1 MSRILFSLI
10 ASLAMLSPT
19 LLQAEILSEDLASSW
34 RITLVD
40 SPAASQP
47 DTDDGRWSQVDF
59 PDDVGAQ
66 VNTKGDWIWVRRSI
80 SVDPQAGVYSVRFER
95 LFGKAEVFLDG
106 RPARLLRRTPD
117 AGALYL
123 LPSVDTAG
131 QHTLALRLAV
141 RRGMP
146 VGADGA
152 IMLADVR
159 KGYTDYY
166 YEEIVTTSLA
176 LFYAGAGIFLLAL
189 SRQLKKSVYARA
201 SYFYLLL
208 GLIGIGKSPFVLGW
222 LPEAASN
229 LTLYMLQ
236 SLTILLPVPL
246 LFFARDS
253 IERVEDRIQRTVLRL
268 ALPISALLVAV
279 HFLLHTVQLNAAAL
293 WLHHIFFLALLPL
306 WVGLALLVLRETAR
320 NMNISGF
327 MMLAGFVYFLYAGI
341 TSLIAGSFFRQYFAA
356 TTLYY
361 APAALMPFAMLLT
374 SMLLAERRI
383 QRQNRQLAFLNSEMS
398 QSRLF
403 GYIADALDTP
413 MRATIDLLSPSIT
426 NEQKKGVLTQLERYE
441 NRLDDL
447 LELGRLELLEEA
459 ESTVTIP
466 AADFLQTI
474 LPGTGISH
482 TVHVDPDL
490 LIDTSLELV
499 NSALIRL
506 IRFPG
511 FATFDHIDLIVTED
525 LNERLHF
532 RFLMHHRDRKQLR
545 HIQDIISERLPDAE
559 GLWIEWNIIRETI
572 RLLHGR
578 LSARTLSGKYLSLD
592 LSLPAVHQKKE
603 KAAGPAPLT
612 LTFLHTDDTPPAP
625 QKRMDWKERIR
636 KLLQKEIA

>member
-1 MSRILFSLI
+1 MNRIPFALFAFSI
-10 ASLAMLSPT
+10 ILAPT

-40 SPAASQP
+40 SPAAAQP
-47 DTDDGRWSQVDF
+47 DTDDSRWSQVDF
-59 PDDVGAQ
+59 PADVSTL
-66 VNTKGDWIWVRRSI
+66 VNTKGEWIWVRRSI
-80 SVDPQAGVYSVRFER
+80 SVNPQAGVYSVRFER
-95 LFGKAEVFLDG
+95 LFGKAEVYLDG

-123 LPSVDTAG
+123 LPPVDAAD

-159 KGYTDYY
+159 KGYKEYY
-166 YEEIVTTSLA
+166 HEEILTTSLA

-189 SRQLKKSVYARA
+189 SRQLKKSVFAKA

-208 GLIGIGKSPFVLGW
+208 GLIGIGKSSFVLGW

-229 LTLYMLQ
+229 LILYLLQ

-246 LFFARDS
+246 LFFAEDS

-268 ALPISALLVAV
+268 ALPISTLLVAV
-279 HFLLHTVQLNAAAL
+279 HFLLHTVQMNAAAL
-293 WLHHIFFLALLPL
+293 WLHHAWFLALLPL
-306 WVGLALLVLRETAR
+306 WIGLALLVLRDTAR
-320 NMNISGF
+320 NMNVSGF
-327 MMLAGFVYFLYAGI
+327 MMLAGLVYFLYAGI
-341 TSLIAGSFFRQYFAA
+341 TSLISGSFFRQYFAS
-356 TTLYY
+356 TTLFY
-361 APAALMPFAMLLT
+361 APATIMPFAMLLT
-374 SMLLAERRI
+374 SMLLTERRI
-383 QRQNRQLAFLNSEMS
+383 QQQNRQLALLKSELS

-403 GYIADALDTP
+403 GYIADALDAP

-426 NEQKKGVLTQLERYE
+426 NEQKRDVLGQLERYE
-441 NRLDDL
+441 SRLDDL

-459 ESTVTIP
+459 EATITIP
-466 AADFLQTI
+466 AVDFLQTI

-482 TVHVDPDL
+482 TVRVNPDL

-532 RFLMHHRDRKQLR
+532 RFLMYHRDRRQLR
-545 HIQDIISERLPDAE
+545 RIQDIISERLPDAE

-578 LSARTLSGKYLSLD
+578 LSARTLSGRYLSLD
-592 LSLPAVHQKKE
+592 LSLPAVRQKKGKE
-603 KAAGPAPLT
+603 AGPAPLM
-612 LTFLHTDDTPPAP
+612 LTFLHSDDTLPAP
-625 QKRMDWKERIR
+625 QKHANWKERIR